1 MWIFYF
7 YVVFIS
13 SKIHFMKSL
22 IKKILKEE
30 VDPKKDKFDRYIINT
45 LKKEGFVP
53 STDYVKF
60 IKFLNN
66 NFALSGM
73 EAFEM
78 YQLFL
83 NNFKSDVEYGDL
95 NRTVNSTKKIK
106 SANSS
111 ARDLVSSR
119 IPFKGSNTHAEYVS
133 GTYVVYS
140 YDWYPIFVYKDGQ
153 WFENENKYSR
163 STGRQ
168 ISQLRP
174 NDQGEIIKVSKSK
187 LSDII
192 YS

>member
-1 MWIFYF
+1 
-7 YVVFIS
+7 
-13 SKIHFMKSL
+13 MKSL

-30 VDPKKDKFDRYIINT
+30 VDPKKEKFDKYIINT

-53 STDYVKF
+53 STDYVKV

-83 NNFKSDVEYGDL
+83 NNFKGDIEYGDL
-95 NRTVNSTKKIK
+95 NRTVNHSKKIK

-119 IPFKGSNTHAEYVS
+119 IPFKGSNTHAEYLKS
-133 GTYVVYS
+133 GNVYVVYS
-140 YDWYPIFVYKDGQ
+140 YNWYPIFVYKDGQ

-174 NDQGEIIKVSKSK
+174 NGQGEIIKVSKSK